1 MSSPT
6 ADYHD
11 DQPSGAD
18 RAMRAISLGGA
29 ALLLFLGG
37 VAVSIF
43 GVFPAPLLHDAYVG
57 GRALYDKWTQ
67 YGDITRTD
75 LWNTARTDARGV
87 TVYDSARV
95 QPGYKLYSSGHEAT
109 AYLMKPDGEV
119 VHQWHRPYST
129 VWTQDSGVVDPLPD
143 ANVYFRRMWPFPNG
157 DLLTIYEG
165 AGDTPY
171 GYGMVKL
178 DRDSNVIWSYFGRAH
193 HDFDVAADGRIYAL
207 THENR
212 HKVIEGFEHL
222 AATRLDDYLDVLSPD
237 GTLEKRVSL
246 LEAVAGSPFSHLVHT
261 VPVHSVADPLHV
273 NTVKVLTP
281 DMAQS
286 IPGTEAGQVLLSLR
300 NIGAVIVVDLERE
313 TVVWALRGPWYGQ
326 HDPDILPNGN
336 MLIFDNV
343 GNFMMPGGK
352 SRILEVDPRTVE
364 IVWSYVGTEDRP
376 FDTDIRA
383 DQQRLANGNTLINES
398 NGGRLFEVT
407 PAGEVVW
414 EYVNPV
420 RRGDSDEWIPIVAS
434 TSHVALDFF
443 DTDLF

>member
-1 MSSPT
+1 
-6 ADYHD
+6 
-11 DQPSGAD
+11 
-18 RAMRAISLGGA
+18 MRAISFCGA
-29 ALLLFLGG
+29 AVLLFLGG
-37 VAVSIF
+37 VAVSIA
-43 GVFPAPLLHDAYVG
+43 GVFPAPILHDAYIG

-75 LWNTARTDARGV
+75 LWNEARTDARGV
-87 TVYDSARV
+87 TVHDAARV
-95 QPGYKLYSSGHEAT
+95 QPGYKLYSSGHEAS

-119 VHQWHRPYST
+119 VHRWHRPYST
-129 VWTQDSGVVDPLPD
+129 VWTKDSGVVDPLPD
-143 ANVYFRRMWPFPNG
+143 ANVYFRRMWPFRNG

-281 DMAQS
+281 DMAQAL
-286 IPGTEAGQVLLSLR
+286 PGTEAGQVLMSLR

-313 TVVWALRGPWYGQ
+313 TAVWALRGPWYGQ

-336 MLIFDNV
+336 MLVFDNV

-352 SRILEVDPRTVE
+352 SRILEVDPRSVE
-364 IVWSYVGTEDRP
+364 IVWSYAGTEERP
-376 FDTDIRA
+376 FDSDIRA

-398 NGGRLFEVT
+398 NGGRMFEVT

-420 RRGDSDEWIPIVAS
+420 RRGDRDQWIPIVAS
-434 TSHVALDFF
+434 TSHVPLDFF
-443 DTDLF
+443 DRDLF